1 MNARTMNVKKNI
13 SAAPRSRIKNSSA
26 TQTTQKIIYFV
37 SERVVCNLSRV
48 AAPTKT
54 NATLTNSD
62 GWMDIPPILSQ
73 LNAPFMLR
81 ARIRVRTSRPIAA
94 TAMGVLITMA
104 RSTFEI
110 SQSRAT
116 KQNMPSISATNC
128 VLTKSLFAPAT
139 VTSPMP
145 VRKNAII
152 SSAGS
157 ARFLAIDIAMK

>member
-62 GWMDIPPILSQ
+62 GWMDIPPILNQ
-73 LNAPFMLR
+73 LNAPFILR
-81 ARIRVRTSRPIAA
+81 ARIRVKTSRPIAA
-94 TAMGVLITMA
+94 TPNGIIC
-104 RSTFEI
+104 RWG
-110 SQSRAT
+110 
-116 KQNMPSISATNC
+116 C
-128 VLTKSLFAPAT
+128 VESH
-139 VTSPMP
+139 
-145 VRKNAII
+145 
-152 SSAGS
+152 
-157 ARFLAIDIAMK
+157 DIHFSFQAFYNPFFKP